1 LLFLSKETGE
11 CVLAIYKCGWSLMR
25 RSVSSDNQP
34 VMEKLEGCNFYTHD
48 ILVRDPVERFISFY
62 KDKVVRGGDHEC
74 LQSLCKNFSRSPE
87 DVRRMSID
95 EILDEVKEKLP
106 ALNSSACNEILNN
119 HLAPQQYIINT
130 YGLHDENT
138 KLRDIRYDI
147 EWLKS
152 LGINPQNF
160 YNNTSNVL
168 CYVTKRERQRIA
180 SVYKD
185 DVILYEKYK
194 NQNDCTT
201 HRQIWLR

>member
-1 LLFLSKETGE
+1 MFFFSKKTGE
-11 CVLAIYKCGWSLMR
+11 YVLAIHKCGWTLMK

-34 VMEKLEGCNFYTHD
+34 VMEELVGDDFYVHN
-48 ILVRDPVERFISFY
+48 ILVRDPVERFISCY
-62 KDKVVRGGDHEC
+62 KDKVVRGGDYEC
-74 LQSLCKNFSRSPE
+74 LQSLCKNFNMPFVE
-87 DVRRMSID
+87 EVRRMSID
-95 EILDEVKEKLP
+95 EILDEVEDKLP
-106 ALNSSACNEILNN
+106 KLRPTTWEEHNRILNS
-119 HLAPQQYIINT
+119 HFTPQQYIIDT

-168 CYVTKRERQRIA
+168 CYVTKRERQRKA

-194 NQNDCTT
+194 NQK
-201 HRQIWLR
+201 